1 MSDIA
6 AMAADFAAAMARF
19 ETGMLASVRRS
30 AEEMAAAA
38 TKVNS
43 PYYGVAARA
52 KVVATDT
59 GAVVTVQVASSGG
72 PGSVPGGVH
81 QALAVSQDALDSAA
95 REAGLDRHR

>member
-19 ETGMLASVRRS
+19 EAEMLASVRRS
-30 AEEMAAAA
+30 AEAMATAA
-38 TKVNS
+38 TKVHS
-43 PYYGVAARA
+43 PYYGVVAEA

-59 GAVVTVQVASSGG
+59 GAVVTVRVAPSDG
-72 PGSVPGGVH
+72 PGSVPGGIR
-81 QALAVSQDALDSAA
+81 QALAASQDAVDSAA